1 MNDPGL
7 EDVISTADDA
17 VDGTLR
23 MQEEVMHEQQDR
35 RTRESKKPQRQ
46 YSQDK
51 EEIGLYQP
59 TYVSNIVV
67 KHS

>member
-17 VDGTLR
+17 V
-23 MQEEVMHEQQDR
+23 QEEIPQGRQANTGR
-35 RTRESKKPQRQ
+35 KSKRARPQ
-46 YSQDK
+46 YSQNR

-59 TYVSNIVV
+59 TYVMIIVV
-67 KHS
+67 KQF